1 MKLVVYK
8 KNDLIFSMLFKS
20 NELLDIKVDN
30 INDPE
35 YSSSIFLGKIKS
47 IANGVEGYFVDIGL
61 KKDGY
66 LPFKEAD
73 KEYKIGD
80 YVVVQVKKEPSKFKG
95 AKLTTKLSFKGKYI
109 IYYEADKS
117 VKTSHLFDENFKS
130 DYVDKVY
137 RLLREK
143 ESVIIRTQA
152 KNVDISKIEQEL
164 EFYRK
169 KAKLIRD
176 ISHKA
181 IMQLEPKEPCYIS
194 MIKDYVCGI
203 EKILVSD
210 IEIYNNIVSFI
221 LSNDLN
227 INVEMII
234 DKEKLENL
242 YEVEKHINRLLSKY
256 VWLESGGFLVIEE
269 TEAMT
274 TIDVN
279 SGKNTCDCIE
289 SSSYSTNLEAAK
301 EIPRQIKLRNIGGII
316 MIDFIFMKDQAHR
329 KEVLDVL
336 KNGFSKDNV
345 QTTVYG
351 YTALGLMEIA
361 RKKTGRSLF
370 QTIKASKQENIPSA
384 I

>member
-30 INDPE
+30 LNDPE
-35 YSSSIFLGKIKS
+35 YSSSVFLGKIKS

-109 IYYEADKS
+109 IYYETNKS
-117 VKTSHLFDENFKS
+117 VKTSHLFDENVKS

-137 RLLREK
+137 GLLKEK
-143 ESVIIRTQA
+143 ESVIIRSQA

-169 KAKLIRD
+169 KSKLIRN
-176 ISHKA
+176 ISNKT

-194 MIKDYVCGI
+194 MIKDYVGGI
-203 EKILVSD
+203 KKIVVSD

-234 DKEKLENL
+234 DNQKLENL

-256 VWLESGGFLVIEE
+256 VWIESGGFLVIEE

-279 SGKNTCDCIE
+279 SGKNTCDSIE
-289 SSSYSTNLEAAK
+289 SSSFSTNLEAAK
-301 EIPRQIKLRNIGGII
+301 EIPRQLKLRNIGGII
-316 MIDFIFMKDQAHR
+316 MIDFIFMKDQEHR
-329 KEVLDVL
+329 KEVLNVL

-370 QTIKASKQENIPSA
+370 QTIKASKQENMPSA
-384 I
+384 V

>member
-1 MKLVVYK
+1 
-8 KNDLIFSMLFKS
+8 
-20 NELLDIKVDN
+20 
-30 INDPE
+30 
-35 YSSSIFLGKIKS
+35 
-47 IANGVEGYFVDIGL
+47 
-61 KKDGY
+61 
-66 LPFKEAD
+66 
-73 KEYKIGD
+73 
-80 YVVVQVKKEPSKFKG
+80 
-95 AKLTTKLSFKGKYI
+95 
-109 IYYEADKS
+109 
-117 VKTSHLFDENFKS
+117 
-130 DYVDKVY
+130 
-137 RLLREK
+137 
-143 ESVIIRTQA
+143 
-152 KNVDISKIEQEL
+152 
-164 EFYRK
+164 
-169 KAKLIRD
+169 
-176 ISHKA
+176 
-181 IMQLEPKEPCYIS
+181 
-194 MIKDYVCGI
+194 
-203 EKILVSD
+203 
-210 IEIYNNIVSFI
+210 
-221 LSNDLN
+221 
-227 INVEMII
+227 MII

-289 SSSYSTNLEAAK
+289 SSSYSTNLEAAQ

-384 I
+384 V

>member
-30 INDPE
+30 VNDPE

-66 LPFKEAD
+66 LPFKETD

-95 AKLTTKLSFKGKYI
+95 AKLTTRLSFKGKYI

-130 DYVDKVY
+130 DYIDKIH

-169 KAKLIRD
+169 KSKLIRN
-176 ISHKA
+176 ISNKA
-181 IMQLEPKEPCYIS
+181 IMQLEPKEQCYIS
-194 MIKDYVCGI
+194 MIKDYVGGI
-203 EKILVSD
+203 EKIVVSD
-210 IEIYNNIVSFI
+210 IEIYNNTVSFI

-234 DKEKLENL
+234 DNQKLENL

-289 SSSYSTNLEAAK
+289 SSSFSTNLEAAK
-301 EIPRQIKLRNIGGII
+301 EIPRQLKLRNIGGIV
-316 MIDFIFMKDQAHR
+316 MIDFIFMKDQEHR
-329 KEVLDVL
+329 KEVLNVL

-370 QTIKASKQENIPSA
+370 QTIKASKQENMPSTV
-384 I
+384 

>member
-1 MKLVVYK
+1 MKLIAYK
-8 KNDLIFSMLFKS
+8 KDNLTFSMLLKN
-20 NELLDIKVDN
+20 NELVDLKVDN
-30 INDPE
+30 SIEPD
-35 YSSSIFLGKIKS
+35 YTSSIFLGKIKS
-47 IANGVEGYFVDIGL
+47 ITQGVEGYFVDIGL

-73 KEYKIGD
+73 KRYKVGD
-80 YVVVQVKKEPSKFKG
+80 YAIVQIKKEPSKFKG

-109 IYYEADKS
+109 VYQESEKC
-117 VKTSHLFDENFKS
+117 VKISHLFDEKLKDYYIKS
-130 DYVDKVY
+130 VY
-137 RLLREK
+137 ELLKGK
-143 ESVIIRTQA
+143 ESIILRTQA
-152 KNVDISKIEQEL
+152 KHVNIDKIKEEI

-169 KAKLIRD
+169 KVEKIKD
-176 ISHKA
+176 ISYKA
-181 IMQLEPKEPCYIS
+181 IMPLEPKEPSYIS
-194 MIKDYVCGI
+194 ILKDYLFNI
-203 EKILVSD
+203 EKIVVSD
-210 IEIYNNIVSFI
+210 DKAYSDILNFV
-221 LSNDLN
+221 LSNELN
-227 INVEMII
+227 VNVDFII
-234 DKEKLENL
+234 DSEKLQNL
-242 YEVEKHINRLLSKY
+242 FEIEKHINRVLSKY

-336 KNGFSKDNV
+336 KEGFSKDNV

-351 YTALGLMEIA
+351 YTTLGLMEIA
-361 RKKTGRSLF
+361 RKKTGRSLL
-370 QTIKASKQENIPSA
+370 QTAKTTKQEIASMFS
-384 I
+384 

>member
-1 MKLVVYK
+1 
-8 KNDLIFSMLFKS
+8 
-20 NELLDIKVDN
+20 
-30 INDPE
+30 
-35 YSSSIFLGKIKS
+35 
-47 IANGVEGYFVDIGL
+47 
-61 KKDGY
+61 
-66 LPFKEAD
+66 
-73 KEYKIGD
+73 
-80 YVVVQVKKEPSKFKG
+80 
-95 AKLTTKLSFKGKYI
+95 
-109 IYYEADKS
+109 
-117 VKTSHLFDENFKS
+117 
-130 DYVDKVY
+130 
-137 RLLREK
+137 
-143 ESVIIRTQA
+143 
-152 KNVDISKIEQEL
+152 
-164 EFYRK
+164 
-169 KAKLIRD
+169 
-176 ISHKA
+176 
-181 IMQLEPKEPCYIS
+181 MQLEPKEPCYIS
-194 MIKDYVCGI
+194 MIKDYVGGI
-203 EKILVSD
+203 EKIVVSD

-221 LSNDLN
+221 LANDLN

-384 I
+384 V